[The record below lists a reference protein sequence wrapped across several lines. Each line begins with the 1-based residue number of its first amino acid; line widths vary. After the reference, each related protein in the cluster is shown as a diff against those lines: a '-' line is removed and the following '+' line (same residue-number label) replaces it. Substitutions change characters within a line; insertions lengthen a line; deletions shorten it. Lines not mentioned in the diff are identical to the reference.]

1 MKARPGPQ
9 VKSEVAGSGPGLLL
23 MLATPLR
30 GRDLS
35 MRYRQL
41 GTSGLTVSVVG
52 LGCNN
57 FGYRCDLEQTRAV
70 VEAALEQG
78 ITLLDTADTYG
89 GGDSESFLGQ
99 VLKGRRD
106 QVVLAT
112 KFGSYI
118 AGRQE
123 EARGSRRY
131 IRRAVEASLRRLQT
145 DYIDLYQQHRPD
157 PKTPLEETVAAL
169 DELVAQGKVRYIG
182 SSNYAGFRIADADW
196 IALAEHRTRMI
207 SAQNQYSL
215 LERRVEQEVI
225 PACVEH
231 RVGMLPFYPLAG
243 GLLTGKYRR
252 DSAPAEGGR
261 LVGRADWLT
270 SEAFD
275 KVEALEKYAADRHL
289 GLLDVA
295 VGGLA
300 AQPAVASVIAG
311 ATRPEQVLANVS
323 AADWQPTPDD
333 LAALD
338 AIVPRGSSTRT

>member
-1 MKARPGPQ
+1 
-9 VKSEVAGSGPGLLL
+9 
-23 MLATPLR
+23 
-30 GRDLS
+30 
-35 MRYRQL
+35 
-41 GTSGLTVSVVG
+41 VVG

-57 FGYRCDLEQTRAV
+57 FGYRCDLERTRAV

-78 ITLLDTADTYG
+78 ITLLDTSDSYG
-89 GGDSESFLGQ
+89 GGDSERFLGE

-112 KFGSYI
+112 KFGTHV
-118 AGRQE
+118 GGLEE

-131 IRRAVEASLRRLQT
+131 IRHAVEQSLRRLQT
-145 DYIDLYQQHRPD
+145 DYLDLYQHHRPD

-169 DELVAQGKVRYIG
+169 DELVTEGKVRYAG

-196 IALAEHRTRMI
+196 IAGVQHRARLI
-207 SAQNQYSL
+207 SAQNHYSL
-215 LERRVEQEVI
+215 LERGVEQEVI

-231 RVGMLPFYPLAG
+231 RVGMLPFFPLAS
-243 GLLTGKYRR
+243 GLLTGKYKR
-252 DSAPAEGGR
+252 DGSAPEGSR
-261 LVGRADWLT
+261 LVGRPDWLT
-270 SEAFD
+270 AEAFD
-275 KVEALEKYAADRHL
+275 KVEALEKYASERDL

-311 ATRPEQVLANVS
+311 ATRPEQVRANVK
-323 AADWQPTPDD
+323 AADWHPSPDD

-338 AIVPRGSSTRT
+338 AIVPRGSSTRR

>member
-1 MKARPGPQ
+1 
-9 VKSEVAGSGPGLLL
+9 
-23 MLATPLR
+23 
-30 GRDLS
+30 

-57 FGYRCDLEQTRAV
+57 FGNRCDLERTRAV
-70 VEAALEQG
+70 VEAALAEG
-78 ITLLDTADTYG
+78 ITLLDTSDSYG
-89 GGDSESFLGQ
+89 GGDSERFLGE

-112 KFGSYI
+112 KFGTHV
-118 AGRQE
+118 GGLEE

-131 IRRAVEASLRRLQT
+131 IRHAVEQSLRRLQT
-145 DYIDLYQQHRPD
+145 DYIDLYQHHRPD

-169 DELVAQGKVRYIG
+169 DELVTEGKVRYGG

-196 IALAEHRTRMI
+196 IASVQHRARLV
-207 SAQNQYSL
+207 SAQNHYSL
-215 LERRVEQEVI
+215 LERGVEQEVI

-231 RVGMLPFYPLAG
+231 RVGMLPFFPLAS
-243 GLLTGKYRR
+243 GLLTGKYKR
-252 DSAPAEGGR
+252 DGTAPQGSR

-270 SEAFD
+270 AEAFD
-275 KVEALEKYAADRHL
+275 KVEALGKYASERDL
-289 GLLDVA
+289 SLLDVA

-311 ATRPEQVLANVS
+311 ATRPEQVHANVK
-323 AADWQPTPDD
+323 AADWHPTPDD
-333 LAALD
+333 LADLD
-338 AIVPRGSSTRT
+338 AIAPRGSSTRR

>member
-1 MKARPGPQ
+1 
-9 VKSEVAGSGPGLLL
+9 
-23 MLATPLR
+23 
-30 GRDLS
+30 

-41 GTSGLTVSVVG
+41 GKSGLTVSVVG

-78 ITLLDTADTYG
+78 VTLLDTADVYG
-89 GGDSESFLGQ
+89 NSDSEAFLGE
-99 VLKGRRD
+99 VLKGRRE

-112 KFGSYI
+112 KFGSFLGGI
-118 AGRQE
+118 
-123 EARGSRRY
+123 EAERRGSRRY

-157 PKTPLEETVAAL
+157 PKTPLEETIAAL
-169 DELVAQGKVRYIG
+169 DELVTEGKVRYAG
-182 SSNYAGFRIADADW
+182 SSNYPGFRIADAAW
-196 IALAEHRTRMI
+196 IARVQHRTPLI
-207 SAQNQYSL
+207 SAQNHYSL
-215 LERRVEQEVI
+215 LERGVEREVI
-225 PACVEH
+225 PACIEH
-231 RVGMLPFYPLAG
+231 GVGMLPFFPLAG

-252 DSAPAEGGR
+252 DGAAPEGGR

-270 SEAFD
+270 DEAFD
-275 KVEALEKYAADRHL
+275 KVEALEKYAADRDL
-289 GLLDVA
+289 GLLEVA

-311 ATRPEQVLANVS
+311 ATRPEQVLANVK
-323 AADWQPTPDD
+323 AADWHPGPDD

-338 AIVPRGSSTRT
+338 AIVPRGSSTRR

>member
-1 MKARPGPQ
+1 
-9 VKSEVAGSGPGLLL
+9 
-23 MLATPLR
+23 
-30 GRDLS
+30 

-70 VEAALEQG
+70 VDAALEQG
-78 ITLLDTADTYG
+78 ITLLDTADVYGNG
-89 GGDSESFLGQ
+89 GGSETFLGQ
-99 VLKGRRD
+99 ILKGRRD

-112 KFGSYI
+112 KFGSLM
-118 AGRQE
+118 GGLEE

-131 IRRAVEASLRRLQT
+131 IRRAVEASLQRLQT

-157 PKTPLEETVAAL
+157 PKTPLEETIAAL
-169 DELVAQGKVRYIG
+169 DELATEGKVRYPG
-182 SSNYAGFRIADADW
+182 SSNYAGFRIADAAW
-196 IALAEHRTRMI
+196 IARVHNRTRLI
-207 SAQNQYSL
+207 SAQNHYSL
-215 LERRVEQEVI
+215 LERGVEQEVI
-225 PACVEH
+225 PACIEH
-231 RVGMLPFYPLAG
+231 GVGMLPFFPLAS

-252 DSAPAEGGR
+252 DGAAPAGGGR

-270 SEAFD
+270 TNAFD
-275 KVEALEKYAADRHL
+275 KVEALEKYAADRDL
-289 GLLDVA
+289 RLLDVA

-311 ATRPEQVLANVS
+311 ATRPEQVLANVK
-323 AADWQPTPDD
+323 AADWHPSPDD

-338 AIVPRGSSTRT
+338 ALVPRGSSTRR

>member
-1 MKARPGPQ
+1 
-9 VKSEVAGSGPGLLL
+9 
-23 MLATPLR
+23 
-30 GRDLS
+30 

-41 GTSGLTVSVVG
+41 GKSGLTVSVVG

-57 FGYRCDLEQTRAV
+57 FGHRCDLEETRAV

-89 GGDSESFLGQ
+89 GGDSETFLGQ
-99 VLKGRRD
+99 ILGGRRD

-112 KFGSYI
+112 KFGSRV
-118 AGRQE
+118 GGLEE

-131 IRRAVEASLRRLQT
+131 IRHAVEASLRRLQT
-145 DYIDLYQQHRPD
+145 DYIDLYQHHRPD
-157 PKTPLEETVAAL
+157 PRTPLEETVAAL
-169 DELVAQGKVRYIG
+169 DELVVEGKVRYAG

-196 IALAEHRTRMI
+196 IAQVERRSRMI
-207 SAQNQYSL
+207 SAQNHYSL
-215 LERRVEQEVI
+215 LERGVEHEVI
-225 PACVEH
+225 PACLEH
-231 RVGMLPFYPLAG
+231 GVGMLPFFPLAS
-243 GLLTGKYRR
+243 GLLTGKYKR
-252 DSAPAEGGR
+252 DEAAPQGSR

-270 SEAFD
+270 AEAFD
-275 KVEALEKYAADRHL
+275 RVEALEKYAAERDL

-311 ATRPEQVLANVS
+311 ATRPEQVLANVK
-323 AADWQPTPDD
+323 AADWHPTPDD

-338 AIVPRGSSTRT
+338 AIVPRGSSTRR